1 MFTRINII
9 FALLAGIL
17 IDSSVYLLHD
27 DKNIGD
33 ISLILGLLCFYKAL
47 TTQNEKLD

>member
-1 MFTRINII
+1 MFTRINIV

-17 IDSSVYLLHD
+17 IDSSVYLLRD
-27 DKNIGD
+27 DKNSGAV
-33 ISLILGLLCFYKAL
+33 SLILGLICFYKAL